1 MNMDDGGCDE
11 MPGRTRGGRQSATSF
26 NDQIGTAIKER
37 IMSEDPHNNN
47 YEASH
52 KTLVQV

>member
-37 IMSEDPHNNN
+37 IVSEDPHKNN
-47 YEASH
+47 YEASQ
-52 KTLVQV
+52 KNLVQV